1 MKKLLVLVAA
11 VVTAAGISVTVA
23 TASSKPIVIPYTKT
37 CNGLI
42 GHCFGSANG
51 VTIEMWITSFR
62 PTGDAAQLT
71 LIETV
76 RAGNIS
82 FTAVMNG
89 HNSPA
94 GFIVLNGTVTDGSF
108 AGAQVHQR
116 SNYLR
121 GPADASEWEGE
132 LRIMPATG

>member
-11 VVTAAGISVTVA
+11 VVTAAGISVAAA
-23 TASSKPIVIPYTKT
+23 TAASAPVTISYTKT

-51 VTIEMWITSFR
+51 VTIEMWITGFR

-71 LIETV
+71 LTETV
-76 RAGNIS
+76 SAGNIS

-89 HNSPA
+89 HNSPD
-94 GFIVLNGTVTDGSF
+94 GFIVLNGRVTAGSF
-108 AGAQVHQR
+108 AGAEVHQR
-116 SNYLR
+116 SNYLG
-121 GPADASEWEGE
+121 GPVNDSRWAGE
-132 LRIMPATG
+132 LQIMPASA

>member
-23 TASSKPIVIPYTKT
+23 TASSQPIVIPYAKK

-51 VTIEMWITSFR
+51 VTIEMWITSFQ

-71 LIETV
+71 LTESVT
-76 RAGNIS
+76 AGNIS

-94 GFIVLNGTVTDGSF
+94 GFIVLNGTVTAGSF
-108 AGAQVHQR
+108 EGAQVHQR
-116 SNYLR
+116 SNYLG
-121 GPADASEWEGE
+121 GPVDASEWAGE
-132 LRIMPATG
+132 LQIMPASA